1 MDEKRKVTVQR
12 ASFRV
17 LRRLGQV
24 IRELRQLEPPGGGS
38 SSQQLQR
45 IESELVCNAIDIAE
59 MFSGLPG
66 WEDRLDFIRK
76 AGIEVSEE
84 VYEGFADAYVDDSK

>member
-24 IRELRQLEPPGGGS
+24 IRELRQLEPPCSGS

-66 WEDRLDFIRK
+66 WEDRLAFIRK

-84 VYEGFADAYVDDSK
+84 VYEGFADAYADDNE

>member
-24 IRELRQLEPPGGGS
+24 IRELRQLEPPGCES

-66 WEDRLDFIRK
+66 WEDRLAFIRK

-84 VYEGFADAYVDDSK
+84 VYEGFSDAYVDDSE

>member
-24 IRELRQLEPPGGGS
+24 IRELRQLEPQGGGS

-66 WEDRLDFIRK
+66 WEDRLAFIRK

-84 VYEGFADAYVDDSK
+84 VYEGFADAYVDDSE

>member
-45 IESELVCNAIDIAE
+45 IKSELVCNAIDIAE

-66 WEDRLDFIRK
+66 WEDRLAFIRK

-84 VYEGFADAYVDDSK
+84 VYEGFADAYVDDSE

>member
-24 IRELRQLEPPGGGS
+24 IRELRQLEPQGGGS

-66 WEDRLDFIRK
+66 WEDRLAFIRK
-76 AGIEVSEE
+76 AGIEVSKE
-84 VYEGFADAYVDDSK
+84 VYEGFADAYVDGSE

>member
-24 IRELRQLEPPGGGS
+24 IRELRQLEPPGSGS
-38 SSQQLQR
+38 RSQQLQR

-66 WEDRLDFIRK
+66 WEDRLAFIRK

-84 VYEGFADAYVDDSK
+84 VYEGFADAYADDNE

>member
-38 SSQQLQR
+38 SSKQLQR

-66 WEDRLDFIRK
+66 WEDRLAFIRK

-84 VYEGFADAYVDDSK
+84 VYEGFADAYVDDSE

>member
-1 MDEKRKVTVQR
+1 MDEKRTMTVQR

-24 IRELRQLEPPGGGS
+24 IRELRQLEPPGGGG

-66 WEDRLDFIRK
+66 WEDRLAFIRK
-76 AGIEVSEE
+76 AGIEVTAE
-84 VYEGFADAYVDDSK
+84 VYEGYADVYTKENE

>member
-1 MDEKRKVTVQR
+1 MDEKRTVTVQR

-24 IRELRQLEPPGGGS
+24 IRELRQLEPPGCGS

-66 WEDRLDFIRK
+66 WEDRLAFIRK
-76 AGIEVSEE
+76 AGIEVS
-84 VYEGFADAYVDDSK
+84 